1 MLLHVSGVN
10 NNKGIDEAGLVVLE
24 KLPLNLIG
32 VGGSIRPQ

>member
-10 NNKGIDEAGLVVLE
+10 NKGIDAAGLVVLE

-32 VGGSIRPQ
+32 AGGSIRPQ